1 MSLHIT
7 ILERQSQPLS
17 PLLPPVIIDDSGT
30 IGRSAENDLV
40 LLDDPA
46 ISRTHAKIRRASN
59 EYIYE
64 DLSTN
69 GSINTDSNQ
78 LIHQT
83 TIRIYDGLKLRLGQY
98 LITFAILQ
106 RPQPIETPPLFDARS
121 KSEAIEPPT
130 PLSRMP
136 SDENSSPLS
145 QGNDISGGAHHL
157 DLIFKAAG
165 LPICHPDNPEMA
177 AMTSERIGRLLKAY
191 TQGLKKALDA
201 RATVKD
207 ELHAART
214 LLGARDNN
222 PLKFIRQDSDSLQEL
237 VLGTESTYRTAE
249 LAIEEAFNDL
259 IAHEMALFAAIQ
271 HSAKQVI
278 GRFSPN
284 EIEESV
290 SGGIGF
296 QRKMKCW
303 DTYSEVFP
311 QMAETALDDLLG
323 KAFLQA
329 YEEQLLKIKT
339 ML

>member
-7 ILERQSQPLS
+7 VLERQAHPLPQPS
-17 PLLPPVIIDDSGT
+17 PPVVIEESGC
-30 IGRSAENDLV
+30 IGRGPENDLI

-46 ISRTHAKIRRASN
+46 ISRHHAKIRLVDTH
-59 EYIYE
+59 YVYE

-69 GSINTDSNQ
+69 GSLSIKDNL
-78 LIHQT
+78 LIHQRSI
-83 TIRIYDGLKLRLGQY
+83 TISDGMQMKLGQY
-98 LITFAILQ
+98 LLSFALIEGEKRKETDLDNDA
-106 RPQPIETPPLFDARS
+106 PFHPFPSPDPIGNTHPNTTPPGWES
-121 KSEAIEPPT
+121 K
-130 PLSRMP
+130 
-136 SDENSSPLS
+136 
-145 QGNDISGGAHHL
+145 GGAHHL

-165 LPICHPDNPEMA
+165 LPVCHPEDPAMA
-177 AMTSERIGRLLKAY
+177 AMTAERIGKLLKAY

-222 PLKFIRQDSDSLQEL
+222 PLKFIHQDTDSLQEL
-237 VLGTESTYRTAE
+237 VLGTESSYRSAE

-271 HSAKQVI
+271 LSAKHVI
-278 GRFSPN
+278 RRFSPK
-284 EIEESV
+284 EIESSV
-290 SGGIGF
+290 GGGIGF

-303 DTYSEVFP
+303 DAYSDSFP

-323 KAFLQA
+323 KNFLQA
-329 YEEQLLKIKT
+329 YEEQILKIKA
-339 ML
+339 MP

>member
-1 MSLHIT
+1 MPLHVT

-17 PLLPPVIIDDSGT
+17 PLLPPVIIDDSGS

-69 GSINTDSNQ
+69 GSINTDDNQ

-83 TIRIYDGLKLRLGQY
+83 TIKIYDGLKLRLGQY

-106 RPQPIETPPLFDARS
+106 SPQSIETPPPVNTGS
-121 KSEAIEPPT
+121 KSGAFEPPT
-130 PLSRMP
+130 PLTQMA
-136 SDENSSPLS
+136 SDETSSPMP
-145 QGNDISGGAHHL
+145 QAHEMPGGDHHL

-165 LPICHPDNPEMA
+165 LPICHPDDPEMA
-177 AMTSERIGRLLKAY
+177 VMTSERIGRLLKAY

-214 LLGARDNN
+214 LLGVRDNN

-237 VLGTESTYRTAE
+237 VLGTESSYRSAE

-271 HSAKQVI
+271 HSAKQVM
-278 GRFSPN
+278 GRFSPK

-303 DTYSEVFP
+303 DTYSEAFP
-311 QMAETALDDLLG
+311 QMAETALDELLG
-323 KAFLQA
+323 KSFLQA
-329 YEEQLLKIKT
+329 YEEQLLKVKT